1 MCEAQEPIRVLPAPP
16 PPTPPRNGRGP
27 LMFDLSAN
35 HRLGAGDIATSMNE
49 TVLLLAE
56 LR

>member
-1 MCEAQEPIRVLPAPP
+1 MSPIPP
-16 PPTPPRNGRGP
+16 CTPPWKGREP

-35 HRLGAGDIATSMNE
+35 HRLGAGDIATRMNE
-49 TVLLLAE
+49 TVLLLTG

>member
-1 MCEAQEPIRVLPAPP
+1 MCEAQEPIRVLPAP